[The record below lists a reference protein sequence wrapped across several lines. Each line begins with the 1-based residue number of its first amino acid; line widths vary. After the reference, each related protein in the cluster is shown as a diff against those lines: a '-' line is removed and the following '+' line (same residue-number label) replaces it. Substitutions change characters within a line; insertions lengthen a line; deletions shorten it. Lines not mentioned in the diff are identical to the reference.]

1 MRILFQQ
8 RRLTSLIV
16 SLAILLNLCAPAIS
30 HAMTAL
36 SANPLALEICSATPA
51 AGVTAGKRAPSGLPA
66 HGIKHCMLCAVHAT
80 GDAPPPAEAGL
91 LAVLEGHDAY
101 PALRPAASPPHLIWS
116 DAQPRGPPAAA

>member
-30 HAMTAL
+30 HAMSAL
-36 SANPLALEICSATPA
+36 SATPLALEICSATPNA
-51 AGVTAGKRAPSGLPA
+51 TAGKRAPAGLPA
-66 HGIKHCMLCAVHAT
+66 HGVKHCMLCAVHAT
-80 GDAPPPAEAGL
+80 GAAPPPAEAGL

-101 PALRPAASPPHLIWS
+101 PALRAAAAPQHLIWS